1 MTDKEAFYY
10 WYGAKDAITQLSIRM
25 QEVVQNKIDVYAAKI
40 AEASSKITEV
50 PFKEEKKYE

>member
-10 WYGAKDAITQLSIRM
+10 WYGAKDAIMQLSSRLE
-25 QEVVQNKIDVYAAKI
+25 EVMQNKMDIYATKI

-50 PFKEEKKYE
+50 PAKEGEKDE